1 MTSLLS
7 RLKRGLWAI
16 GSHIWGGS
24 RLGRLILGL
33 NLISLIVLI
42 TGAMV
47 LNEFRRGLI
56 DTRMESLASQAELMA
71 EVLAEVAT
79 RGDPIPQMEAG
90 ATVVLS
96 RFIPKGQRARL
107 YDAEG
112 YLLADSFV
120 VSEDVEVR
128 DLPPAR
134 KPGEPALKPNAARD
148 LRLQERA
155 RTELRTEVRDALSGR
170 RATSVRVTE
179 SGERVVSVSIPIKR
193 VRTVLGVLTL
203 EGGDVDTIVQ
213 AQRMAMIPF
222 VLVALMVTIVSS
234 LLLNRFVTLPILR
247 LSYAANRVKLS
258 RARAISLPDLEAR
271 QDEIGNLARS
281 LESMTET
288 LSRRMNAIERF
299 AADVSHEIKN
309 PLTSIRSAVDTL
321 GIVTDDKA
329 KAKLTAVLRAD
340 VLRLDRLITDISNA
354 SRLDAELSRDTPQ
367 AVDLTRLLTDIVS
380 LYPDSLE
387 NGQVGVRLTTPS
399 TPVIVNGQEGPL
411 GQVFRNLL
419 DNARSFSPP
428 GQWVGVEITTSEAQ
442 EPEIR
447 VKVIDEG
454 PGIPT
459 ENLETIFERFY
470 TSRPKGTAFGTNS
483 GLGLAIVRQIVEAH
497 GGRVWAEN
505 RLAPDGT
512 VVGACFSVSL
522 KLRPAH

>member
-1 MTSLLS
+1 MSRLS
-7 RLKRGLWAI
+7 RAFKAI
-16 GSHIWGGS
+16 LAKIWGSS

-33 NLISLIVLI
+33 NLLSLIVLI

-47 LNEFRRGLI
+47 LNEFRQGLI
-56 DTRMESLASQAELMA
+56 DNRKESLASQAELMA

-112 YLLADSFV
+112 TLLADSYV
-120 VSEDVEVR
+120 VSENVDVQL
-128 DLPPAR
+128 LPPAR
-134 KPGEPALKPNAARD
+134 KPDEPAPKRNAARD
-148 LRLQERA
+148 LRLQEKA
-155 RTELRTEVRDALSGR
+155 RDALQAEVFEALEGR
-170 RATSVRVTE
+170 RATSVRDTE
-179 SGERVVSVSIPIKR
+179 TGERVVSVSIPIKR

-203 EGGDVDTIVQ
+203 EGGDVDAIVQ

-281 LESMTET
+281 LESMTAT
-288 LSRRMNAIERF
+288 LSRRMDAIERF

-321 GIVTDDKA
+321 GIVSDDKA

-354 SRLDAELSRDTPQ
+354 SRLDAELSRDAPQ
-367 AVDLTRLLTDIVS
+367 AVDLTRLLTDIAS
-380 LYPDSLE
+380 LYPDSPE
-387 NGQVGVRLTTPS
+387 EGRVAVRLSAPPV
-399 TPVIVNGQEGPL
+399 PVIVNGQEGPL

-428 GQWVGVEITTSEAQ
+428 GRWVDVDIELVEA
-442 EPEIR
+442 PDPDIR
-447 VKVIDEG
+447 VRVIDEG
-454 PGIPT
+454 PGIPPD
-459 ENLETIFERFY
+459 NLETIFERFY

-505 RLAPDGT
+505 RLASDGAVT
-512 VVGACFSVSL
+512 GACFTISL
-522 KLRPAH
+522 KPRPTS